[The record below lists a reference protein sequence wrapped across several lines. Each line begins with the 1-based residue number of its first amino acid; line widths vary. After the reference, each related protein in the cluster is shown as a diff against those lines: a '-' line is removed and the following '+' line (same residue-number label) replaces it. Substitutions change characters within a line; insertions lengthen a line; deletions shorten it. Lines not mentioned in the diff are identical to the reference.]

1 MNTSK
6 HPQIDFLAEG
16 SIFEHDG
23 HLYLVEERHIDIT
36 VHAQRIESQRALMD
50 QTFEDGNRSG
60 AVPHTPC
67 FISFSGMANCPFWD
81 TITPYAPEGSFE
93 LGSSREPQS

>member
-6 HPQIDFLAEG
+6 HPEIDFLEEG

-23 HLYLVEERHIDIT
+23 HLYLVEERHISIR

-60 AVPHTPC
+60 AAPHTPC
-67 FISFSGMANCPFWD
+67 FISMSGTSDCSIWD
-81 TITPYAPEGSFE
+81 TITPYGPEGSFK
-93 LGSSREPQS
+93 LNSSREPQS